1 MCVYEF
7 MKRLIR
13 NIAVVVL
20 LATALVPVGCEKGED
35 LFQTQMDRFVSYM
48 TSRMKLVSEAEAEQ
62 SMTGEKLPY
71 YTRCGD
77 AYRHITNVYRA
88 DRPAKRIA
96 EGSKITFRYEA
107 YLFEGSPANVPFA
120 TNNRATGAILAEQYD
135 LDTTYWDFTPAVRI
149 LGTDPIIKGLELTLP
164 DCAKGD
170 TVYTFMPYETA
181 YGDRAMGVI
190 EARSAV
196 MMVTV
201 IDDVE

>member
-1 MCVYEF
+1 
-7 MKRLIR
+7 
-13 NIAVVVL
+13 
-20 LATALVPVGCEKGED
+20 
-35 LFQTQMDRFVSYM
+35 
-48 TSRMKLVSEAEAEQ
+48 VSEAEAAA

-88 DRPAKRIA
+88 DRPTKRIA
-96 EGSKITFRYEA
+96 EGSKVTFRYEA
-107 YLFEGSPANVPFA
+107 YLFESGPANIPFA
-120 TNNRATGAILAEQYD
+120 TNNRGTGKILAEEYG
-135 LDTTYWDFTPAVRI
+135 LDTTYWDFSPAVRI

-170 TVYTFMPYETA
+170 TVYTFMPYEVA

-190 EARSAV
+190 AAESAV